1 VDKNGLLNSTT
12 RRSEQWMPREV
23 KKVSCDR
30 VEPLPRPK
38 REERTTPPE
47 RSERRVPQRR
57 RKREKA
63 PV

>member
-1 VDKNGLLNSTT
+1 MEREGGKVNIFAANVG
-12 RRSEQWMPREV
+12 REIREV
-23 KKVSCDR
+23 R

-38 REERTTPPE
+38 REEPAPL
-47 RSERRVPQRR
+47 ERRERQVPRRR